1 MVPTES
7 IKMNDTIA
15 QLRDIAQD
23 AKAWPFAEARALAA
37 RMEKTGPKATV
48 LFETGYGP
56 SGLPHIGT
64 FGEVVRTTMVR
75 HAYET
80 LTGQATKLVC
90 FSDDMDGFRKVP
102 KNIPNQEMM
111 ANYIDMPLT
120 KVPDP
125 FGTATSYGMHNNL
138 RLQAF
143 LDGFGFVYEFKS
155 STECYTNGDFDTTL
169 IRVLEN
175 YDAIM
180 AIMLPTLGPERQATY
195 SPFFPICPDT
205 GRVLQAKVVG
215 QNPTAG
221 TISYIDPATGEIR
234 ETEVTGGKCKLQ
246 WKCDWAMRW
255 VALGVDY
262 EMSGKDLIDSVTQSS
277 KIARTLGSAPP
288 AGLSYELFLDAK
300 GEKISKSKGNGL
312 SVEDWL
318 HYGSP
323 ESLALFMYGQPKR
336 AKRLHFDVI
345 PKTVDEYYQHLG
357 KISTQE
363 DATLLENPVWHIHS
377 GAPSLSVLPVSFTLL
392 LNLAAVCHAEA
403 PDIVWGYVID
413 YAPDVSP
420 ASHPELDRMIGYAV
434 NYYQDMV
441 RPQKIYRLPNET
453 EQTHFQA
460 LKHALADLPRHA
472 SGEDIQ
478 SAVYAVGKA
487 AKYENLRDWFKCLYE
502 VLLGQ
507 TEGPRIGSFFA
518 LYGRDKSVQL
528 IDDALAGRLS
538 LKDSADS

>member
-1 MVPTES
+1 
-7 IKMNDTIA
+7 
-15 QLRDIAQD
+15 
-23 AKAWPFAEARALAA
+23 
-37 RMEKTGPKATV
+37 
-48 LFETGYGP
+48 
-56 SGLPHIGT
+56 
-64 FGEVVRTTMVR
+64 
-75 HAYET
+75 
-80 LTGQATKLVC
+80 
-90 FSDDMDGFRKVP
+90 
-102 KNIPNQEMM
+102 M
-111 ANYIDMPLT
+111 AN
-120 KVPDP
+120 K
-125 FGTATSYGMHNNL
+125 
-138 RLQAF
+138 
-143 LDGFGFVYEFKS
+143 
-155 STECYTNGDFDTTL
+155 NGDFDATL
-169 IRVLEN
+169 IRVLEQ

-195 SPFFPICPDT
+195 SPFFPICQDT
-205 GRVLQAKVVG
+205 GRVLQAKIVG
-215 QNPTAG
+215 QNLANH
-221 TISYIDPATGEIR
+221 TISYIDPDSGEVR
-234 ETEVTGGKCKLQ
+234 DTEVTGGKCKLQ

-262 EMSGKDLIDSVTQSS
+262 EMSGKDLIDSVTQSG
-277 KIARTLGSAPP
+277 KIARALGSIPP
-288 AGLSYELFLDAK
+288 AGLSYELFLDAN

-318 HYGSP
+318 RYGSP
-323 ESLALFMYGQPKR
+323 ESLSLFMYGQPKR

-345 PKTVDEYYQHLG
+345 PKTVDEYYQHLS

-363 DATLLENPVWHIHS
+363 NDARLENPVWHIHS
-377 GAPSLSVLPVSFTLL
+377 GTPALAVLSVSFTLL

-403 PDIVWGYVID
+403 PDIVWGYVTD

-434 NYYQDMV
+434 NYYQDLV

-453 EQTHFQA
+453 EQSHLRA
-460 LKHALADLPRHA
+460 LKHALADLPDHA

-478 SAVYAVGKA
+478 SVVYAVGKA

-507 TEGPRIGSFFA
+507 TEGPRMGSFFA

-538 LKDSADS
+538 ASASAAS

>member
-1 MVPTES
+1 MVIIES
-7 IKMNDTIA
+7 MMMNDVIA
-15 QLRDIAQD
+15 QLQDIAQD
-23 AKAWPFAEARALAA
+23 AKAWPFAEARTLAA
-37 RMEKTGPKATV
+37 RMEKSGAKDTV

-80 LTGQATKLVC
+80 LTGQATNLVC

-102 KNIPNQEMM
+102 SNIPNQKMM

-125 FGTATSYGMHNNL
+125 FGTAPSYGMHNNL

-143 LDGFGFVYEFKS
+143 LDGFGFAYEFKS

-169 IRVLEN
+169 IRVLEH

-180 AIMLPTLGPERQATY
+180 AIMLPTLGLERQATY

-215 QNPTAG
+215 QNPAAG
-221 TISYIDPATGEIR
+221 TISYIDPATGDIR
-234 ETEVTGGKCKLQ
+234 DVEVTGGKCKLQ

-277 KIARTLGSAPP
+277 KIARALGTTPP
-288 AGLSYELFLDAK
+288 AGLSYELFLDAN

-318 HYGSP
+318 RYGSP

-357 KISTQE
+357 KISSQE
-363 DATLLENPVWHIHS
+363 DDALLENPVWHIHS
-377 GAPSLSVLPVSFTLL
+377 GPPSLSVLPVSFTLL

-403 PDIVWGYVID
+403 PAIVWGYVTD
-413 YAPDVSP
+413 YASDVSP

-434 NYYQDMV
+434 NYYQDLV

-453 EQTHFQA
+453 EQSHLQA
-460 LKHALADLPRHA
+460 LKHALADLPDHA

-478 SAVYAVGKA
+478 SVVYAVGKA

-507 TEGPRIGSFFA
+507 TEGPRMGSFFA

-528 IDDALAGRLS
+528 IDHALAGRLS
-538 LKDSADS
+538 ASASAVS